1 MPPIDIATIRIE
13 QNGLLVES
21 ERPLLHFAMAWSKQL
36 RCAAFGGERIE
47 MLPAVFLRS
56 DYQSV
61 VRSPID
67 DASPCFFGHVWKR
80 SLRRR
85 AAVPYFLCRS
95 RGGIGDPDDPWM
107 RLIRR
112 DEESLRCVSRLGPPP
127 HKGHA
132 LSVPPPPGIARGAH
146 PPHRSIKGPPRH
158 A

>member
-21 ERPLLHFAMAWSKQL
+21 ERPLLHFAIAWSKQL

-67 DASPCFFGHVWKR
+67 DASPCFFGHMWKR

-95 RGGIGDPDDPWM
+95 RGGIGDPDGPWM
-107 RLIRR
+107 RPSSG
-112 DEESLRCVSRLGPPP
+112 DEEGLPYVTHPELRPDQG
-127 HKGHA
+127 
-132 LSVPPPPGIARGAH
+132 GAH
-146 PPHRSIKGPPRH
+146 VVTRPR